1 MNVSLE
7 VLFASVC
14 FSSLAK
20 DDLSVDVA
28 RLPKRKGGNSKKVM

>member
-1 MNVSLE
+1 MNVSVE

-14 FSSLAK
+14 FSSFAK
-20 DDLSVDVA
+20 DISVDVA